1 MELLSNGG
9 RRGGDDGLK
18 KGAPERSEQEP
29 SQKAL
34 GLVEALT
41 VTSAALLTAGHHE
54 IGGLVALCAMMC
66 RGGKK
71 KSQEQIEEKG
81 IRGDQDQGGT
91 PTQVPKTASHSRGQA
106 AQGKA
111 QDGKPTGGA
120 TTLGVGIG
128 DTYAPGL
135 RALRIRVDRSHG
147 EPEPE
152 ESPPIGGQPGGSDGD
167 GDAGALGTP
176 GEEYETWSVEEA
188 GGEVFEGFNS
198 SEEDHEA
205 ALLGIRGYQ
214 RGGALARAA
223 AAGYEPRP
231 ADRIRRDSED
241 GLERQPMNQ
250 ESYPWEMSDYQEVP
264 FGSSDRWITK
274 HWADGWLIR
283 EHRRARK
290 QSFFPAHATMPC
302 ETSELTSSRWTALWQ
317 RGTWALKEDQWP
329 GRRSWTEP
337 EVWRGYT
344 FFRRSDQPA
353 RILRGI
359 NPRDPGRRD
368 LVERF
373 EDSERP

>member
-1 MELLSNGG
+1 
-9 RRGGDDGLK
+9 
-18 KGAPERSEQEP
+18 
-29 SQKAL
+29 
-34 GLVEALT
+34 
-41 VTSAALLTAGHHE
+41 
-54 IGGLVALCAMMC
+54 
-66 RGGKK
+66 
-71 KSQEQIEEKG
+71 
-81 IRGDQDQGGT
+81 
-91 PTQVPKTASHSRGQA
+91 
-106 AQGKA
+106 
-111 QDGKPTGGA
+111 
-120 TTLGVGIG
+120 
-128 DTYAPGL
+128 
-135 RALRIRVDRSHG
+135 
-147 EPEPE
+147 
-152 ESPPIGGQPGGSDGD
+152 
-167 GDAGALGTP
+167 
-176 GEEYETWSVEEA
+176 
-188 GGEVFEGFNS
+188 
-198 SEEDHEA
+198 
-205 ALLGIRGYQ
+205 
-214 RGGALARAA
+214 
-223 AAGYEPRP
+223 
-231 ADRIRRDSED
+231 
-241 GLERQPMNQ
+241 MNQ